1 MLLFGWTQH
10 NVMLSSVQG
19 VARKFIQP
27 GPFSTE
33 NDFIK
38 LIKRVNMQIDLKRK
52 IVLSTNEQKKMIQ
65 INYLLLRKRAG
76 KREKQIG

>member
-1 MLLFGWTQH
+1 
-10 NVMLSSVQG
+10 MLSSVQG

-27 GPFSTE
+27 GPCSTE
-33 NDFIK
+33 NNFIK